1 MTCKDC
7 VHCDVCEYHEDL
19 YIEIDI
25 TGEQEKTIYLS
36 NVENECDHFKNKADF
51 VEVKHG
57 EWIKPYINKYGHP
70 CHCCSLCGFKA
81 SQQDKNF
88 CPNCGAKM
96 ENKQC
101 TMVYFPFPIGCE
113 NCPKAISS
121 ERCCEEME
129 LLYDGKHPKY
139 GKTQDWELMCEI
151 CTLEVTSREYRE
163 DIDKES
169 IGKTKWFTK
178 EEAEQ
183 KLKEIMGEQG

>member
-1 MTCKDC
+1 MA
-7 VHCDVCEYHEDL
+7 E
-19 YIEIDI
+19 YIEREALIAEYDRVHK
-25 TGEQEKTIYLS
+25 GPAGGARKLM
-36 NVENECDHFKNKADF
+36 VDAPAVDV

-96 ENKQC
+96 EYKQG
-101 TMVYFPFPIGCE
+101 TMVYFPFPIECE

-121 ERCCEEME
+121 EQCCEEME

-151 CTLEVTSREYRE
+151 CPREVTSREYHE
-163 DIDKES
+163 NTDKED

-178 EEAEQ
+178 EEAE
-183 KLKEIMGEQG
+183 KALKEMRCEHAE